1 MAAPIVYFRPKEME
15 PAPEGSPQLEAPG
28 NWFSVNNEM
37 KLLPEVMSKLTFEV
51 RDHAAPG
58 DVEAEEELRK
68 NAHWGR
74 LYVEGWPASMQYL
87 RGHFGEHLPVGRLP
101 LVAAEPLD
109 LCSALSE
116 EIVAKINAKP
126 HIVVAK
132 RGTCT
137 FGTKATYLAE
147 SVGDNA
153 SLATLLLVNN
163 EPGNQH
169 APGPDAHEVQA
180 SVAMV
185 AEWEGD
191 ALLEEMNASSYEA
204 TFVPINCIESSETK
218 QTQSLC
224 EPAAASDATY
234 VQEDRVDGGT
244 LSVSGETFEYLLAE
258 FGRPFIGKE
267 RRVVDVG
274 DGCLPTKE
282 DLTGAIAIARSG
294 RRLPVP
300 GEGVAGP
307 RSRCRGGFDL
317 EPRCYGRSSQGG
329 LPPALG
335 RAQRDRAR
343 GSGVPGRGLCIKVGE
358 DRVRDTLARRPRR
371 RLGRARKICQWRR
384 EAAVEEGSTQKD
396 RRPERGAPR
405 RRLS

>member
-1 MAAPIVYFRPKEME
+1 M
-15 PAPEGSPQLEAPG
+15 
-28 NWFSVNNEM
+28 
-37 KLLPEVMSKLTFEV
+37 
-51 RDHAAPG
+51 
-58 DVEAEEELRK
+58 
-68 NAHWGR
+68 
-74 LYVEGWPASMQYL
+74 EGWPASMQYL

-116 EIVAKINAKP
+116 DVVAKINAKP

-224 EPAAASDATY
+224 EPAVASDAKY
-234 VQEDRVDGGT
+234 VENDRVDGGT
-244 LSVSGETFEYLLAE
+244 LTVSGETFEYLLAE
-258 FGRPFIGKE
+258 FGRPFRGIE

-282 DLTGAIAIARSG
+282 DLTGATAIARRGGGCQFLEKAWRAQEAGAAEVLISNRDATDALVRAGCHPRWAARNVTVPVGLVSLAAGSALRSAKTASVTPSHGGHGAAWAALEKYVSG
-294 RRLPVP
+294 D
-300 GEGVAGP
+300 AKP
-307 RSRCRGGFDL
+307 RSKKAQLKKID
-317 EPRCYGRSSQGG
+317 
-329 LPPALG
+329 ALSAERHG
-335 RAQRDRAR
+335 ADY
-343 GSGVPGRGLCIKVGE
+343 
-358 DRVRDTLARRPRR
+358 
-371 RLGRARKICQWRR
+371 
-384 EAAVEEGSTQKD
+384 
-396 RRPERGAPR
+396 PERRAFLASGKDE
-405 RRLS
+405 L